1 MARDT
6 GDGLGSDAVVGA
18 DVVAGA
24 EVAATAVLDSRGVV
38 VLWSPAA
45 EQLLGRP
52 AAQVL
57 GRPATE
63 LLARPESAAAAAA
76 RRAPRGAPEVRSA
89 VVTVCCGDGRLLELV
104 LWAYPSTGPESP
116 GAAPHW
122 VVLAVEAA
130 QMRRWE
136 GDRAVMEG
144 LFSQSPVGL
153 LVTDTELRCVR
164 RNVALERMTGTPTEE
179 RLGKRIGVALPGLS
193 AEAIEAQMQQVLDTG
208 VPTMDFVHRG
218 RTVAD
223 PEHEHVW
230 STSTFRLQDPAG
242 AVLGLCH
249 AVIDVTA
256 SYRAQERR
264 ALLNEASLRIG
275 TTLDVMR
282 TAQELAEV
290 AVPRLADTVT
300 VDLLDAVVQGE
311 APRPGPVED
320 SVTLRRAAFRSTWRG
335 HSRAAYAVGELSRFA
350 SSSPQARCMADLEA
364 RLVARLDFTADWLRD
379 DARRIVGI
387 RAAGAHSLMVVPL
400 AARNVLMGVV
410 SFYRW
415 QQPDPFDDE
424 DLTLSTELA
433 SRAAVC
439 IDNARRYTRESAASL
454 ALQRRLLPSELP
466 ELHAI
471 EVAAH
476 YRPAGAESDV
486 GGDWFDV
493 IPLSGARVALVVGD
507 VPGHGIHASATM
519 GRLRTAVNTLADLD
533 VPPDELL
540 THLDDLVV
548 RLAEEDGSSGSP
560 PTGGTVTGTTCLYAV
575 YDPVEQRCTL
585 ASAGHYP
592 PAVVQPDGTVEFP
605 RLPAGP
611 PLGLGGLPFETAEL
625 DLADGTVLALYTNGL
640 LLGRDPDI
648 DVGLQ
653 ALRRSLSHPERPLEQ
668 ICDQVAATLLPL
680 RPPDDVAL
688 LLARTHAL
696 GADRVA
702 SWELQ
707 ADPAVVVNA
716 RSLAVRKLTEW
727 GLEEISFIAEL
738 VVSELVT
745 NAIRYGLP
753 PIGLRLIRNSNLIC
767 EVSDSSST
775 SPHLRRAGADDEG
788 GRGLFLVAQLTQRW
802 GTRYTTNGKTIW
814 TELAPPHAM

>member
-6 GDGLGSDAVVGA
+6 GGGQGGDVVAGA
-18 DVVAGA
+18 DVAAGA
-24 EVAATAVLDSRGVV
+24 EVAATAVLDARGVV
-38 VLWSPAA
+38 VRWSPAA
-45 EQLLGRP
+45 ERLLGHPAARVLGQPAAQLLGSP
-52 AAQVL
+52 V
-57 GRPATE
+57 P
-63 LLARPESAAAAAA
+63 AAAAAA
-76 RRAPRGAPEVRSA
+76 WRVLRGTPEVRSA
-89 VVTVCCGDGRLLELV
+89 VVTARCEDGRLLELV
-104 LWAYPSTGPESP
+104 LWAYPSTGPEGP
-116 GAAPHW
+116 VAAPHW

-130 QMRRWE
+130 QMHRWE

-144 LFSQSPVGL
+144 LFTQSPVGL
-153 LVTDTELRCVR
+153 LVTDTELLCVR
-164 RNVALERMTGTPTEE
+164 RNVALERMTGIPTKD
-179 RLGKRIGVALPGLS
+179 RLGKRIGEALPGLS

-230 STSTFRLQDPAG
+230 STSTFRLQDPSG
-242 AVLGLCH
+242 TVLGLCH
-249 AVIDVTA
+249 AVIDDTA
-256 SYRAQERR
+256 RYRAEERA

-275 TTLDVMR
+275 TTLDVTR
-282 TAQELAEV
+282 TAQELADV

-300 VDLLDAVVQGE
+300 VDLLDAVMEGD

-320 SVTLRRAAFRSTWRG
+320 TVTLRRAAFQSTWQG
-335 HSRAAYAVGELSRFA
+335 HSRAAYAVGELSPFA

-364 RLVARLDFTADWLRD
+364 RLVARLDFNADWLLS
-379 DARRIVGI
+379 DARRADGI
-387 RAAGAHSLMVVPL
+387 RAGGAHSLLVVPL
-400 AARNVLMGVV
+400 AARDVVMGVA

-415 QQPDPFDDE
+415 EQPDPFDDE
-424 DLTLSTELA
+424 DLTLAGELA
-433 SRAAVC
+433 ARAAVC
-439 IDNARRYTRESAASL
+439 IDNARRYTRESTASL
-454 ALQRRLLPSELP
+454 TLQRRLLPSGLP
-466 ELHAI
+466 ELHAV

-476 YRPAGAESDV
+476 YRPAGEESDV

-519 GRLRTAVNTLADLD
+519 GRLRTAVSTLADLD

-540 THLDDLVV
+540 QHLDDLVV
-548 RLAEEDGSSGSP
+548 RLAEDDTPAGSA

-575 YDPVEQRCTL
+575 YDPVERRCTL

-592 PAVVQPDGTVEFP
+592 PAVADPDGTVEFP
-605 RLPAGP
+605 RLAAGP
-611 PLGLGGLPFETAEL
+611 PLGLGGLPFEATEL

-640 LLGRDPDI
+640 LQARDPDI
-648 DVGLQ
+648 DVGLD
-653 ALRRSLSHPERPLEQ
+653 ALRRTLSHPDRPLEH
-668 ICDQVAATLLPL
+668 ICDQVATTLLPS

-688 LLARTHAL
+688 LIARTRAL

-702 SWELQ
+702 SWDLA
-707 ADPAVVVNA
+707 ADPAVVVDA
-716 RSLAVRKLTEW
+716 RSLAARKLAEW
-727 GLEEISFIAEL
+727 GLEELTYIVEL

-745 NAIRYGLP
+745 NAIRYGHP
-753 PIGLRLIRNSNLIC
+753 PIRLRLIRDTNLIC

-775 SPHLRRAGADDEG
+775 SPHLRRAPADDEG

-802 GTRYTTNGKTIW
+802 GTRYTPDGKTIW
-814 TELAPPHAM
+814 TELTPPHAL